1 VRASILDWV
10 MMMTK
15 LLHLEQHPGVNPSAF
30 TSTIT
35 SVSDDRIELQSTG
48 YYPQGGGQP
57 ADKGVMVGADFE
69 CQVIDVRKRESVLH
83 YITDMHGTLN
93 VGDRVECTI
102 DSLWRN
108 QLSAMHTAQHLVSAL
123 ANEEW
128 GAQTVGNQIGFDRTR
143 IDLQFENRDAFD
155 ADHMSDLVNL
165 AIEKNLPVKMDFRA
179 SQELIED
186 PLVRINMDRMPP
198 NIDVWRTISIGD
210 LDVCPCAGTH
220 VEQTGDIPQVEITR
234 VKSKG
239 AGRLRIEYILN

>member
-1 VRASILDWV
+1 
-10 MMMTK
+10 MMTK
-15 LLHLEQHPGVNPSAF
+15 LLHLEQHPGVNPSSF

-69 CQVIDVRKRESVLH
+69 CQVIDVRKRDSVLH
-83 YITDMHGTLN
+83 YITDISGTPN

-155 ADHMSDLVNL
+155 ADHMSGLVNL

>member
-1 VRASILDWV
+1 
-10 MMMTK
+10 
-15 LLHLEQHPGVNPSAF
+15 
-30 TSTIT
+30 
-35 SVSDDRIELQSTG
+35 
-48 YYPQGGGQP
+48 
-57 ADKGVMVGADFE
+57 
-69 CQVIDVRKRESVLH
+69 
-83 YITDMHGTLN
+83 
-93 VGDRVECTI
+93 
-102 DSLWRN
+102 
-108 QLSAMHTAQHLVSAL
+108 MHTAQHLVSAL